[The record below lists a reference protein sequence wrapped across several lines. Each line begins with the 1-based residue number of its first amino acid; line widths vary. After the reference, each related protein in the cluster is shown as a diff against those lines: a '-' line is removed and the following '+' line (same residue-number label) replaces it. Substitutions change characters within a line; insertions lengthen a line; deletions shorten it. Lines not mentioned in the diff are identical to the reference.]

1 MKTNLLTTEAEIL
14 EHAVTA
20 LAEETGVHIRVKS
33 TDLPIDHSIIA
44 DAILEI
50 GPKREQVYVETKRH
64 AQNGN
69 LGALI
74 LRVQRLPGNP
84 ILVADY
90 INPVMAQKLKQEN
103 VQFIDVAGNAYI
115 NIEQTY
121 IFIAGKKQNKSLHT
135 GSHQESNRAFEPK
148 GLIVTYGFL
157 TNPTLLNASYRE
169 IAASTGVAVGT
180 VGKVISAL
188 KSGKYIRESVK
199 NKNRQITNYQ
209 KLLDRWVEAW
219 PEKLKPKHYLGTFT
233 TDQHNWWKDIPIQDY
248 LGYWGG
254 ETAGAI
260 YTGYLNPQVTTIY
273 IPKIMQAK
281 LIRKTRLVK
290 AADEAQII
298 GEVTHMYSP
307 FWIIESDNIAKQHS
321 LDPLIHSNEYQP
333 ISADKGLAN
342 PVLVYADLV
351 ATGDTRNIET
361 AEALYDRRIAQPNR

>member
-1 MKTNLLTTEAEIL
+1 MKTNHLATETEIL
-14 EHAVTA
+14 EHAIAA
-20 LAEETGVHIRVKS
+20 LAEETGVHICIKS
-33 TDLPIDHSIIA
+33 KEVSVDHNITA
-44 DAILEI
+44 DAVLEI
-50 GPKREQVYVETKRH
+50 GPQRKEVYVETKRH

-74 LRVQRLPGNP
+74 LQVQRLPGNP

-90 INPVMAQKLKQEN
+90 VNPVMAQKLKQEN

-121 IFIAGKKQNKSLHT
+121 IFIAGNKQNKSLHT
-135 GSHQESNRAFEPK
+135 GSHKETNRAFEPK

-157 TNPTLLNASYRE
+157 TNPNLLNASYRE

-188 KSGKYIRESVK
+188 KTAKYVRESVK

-233 TDQHNWWKDIPIQDY
+233 TDRHNWWKDFPIQDY
-248 LGYWGG
+248 HGCWGG
-254 ETAGAI
+254 ETAAAI
-260 YTGYLNPQVTTIY
+260 YTNHLKPQITTIY
-273 IPKIMQAK
+273 IPKTMHAK
-281 LIRKTRLVK
+281 LMRKTRLIK
-290 AADEAQII
+290 AE
-298 GEVTHMYSP
+298 GEEQTIREVIQMYSP
-307 FWIIESDNIAKQHS
+307 FWTIESDDITQRKAP
-321 LDPLIHSNEYQP
+321 DALIHLNDHQP
-333 ISADKGLAN
+333 ISGDKGLAN

-361 AEALYDRRIAQPNR
+361 AEVLYDKRIAQPNR

>member
-1 MKTNLLTTEAEIL
+1 MRRDPQATKTEIL
-14 EHAVTA
+14 EHAIAT
-20 LAEETGVHIRVKS
+20 LAEETGIHIRVKS
-33 TDLPIDHSIIA
+33 KELPVNLSIIA
-44 DAILEI
+44 DAIIEI
-50 GPKREQVYVETKRH
+50 GPKRKEVYVETKRH

-74 LRVQRLPGNP
+74 LQVQRLPGNP
-84 ILVADY
+84 VLVADY
-90 INPVMAQKLKQEN
+90 INPAMAQKLKQEN

-121 IFIAGKKQNKSLHT
+121 VFITGNKQNKSLHT

-157 TNPTLLNASYRE
+157 TNPSLLNESYRE

-188 KSGKYIRESVK
+188 KTGKYIRESVK
-199 NKNRQITNYQ
+199 NKNRQIINYQ

-233 TDQHNWWKDIPIQDY
+233 TDRQNWWKDIAIQDY
-248 LGYWGG
+248 KAYWGG
-254 ETAGAI
+254 ETASAI
-260 YTGYLNPQVTTIY
+260 YTDYLKPQITTIY
-273 IPKIMQAK
+273 ISKKMQTK
-281 LIRKTRLVK
+281 LIRKTRLMK
-290 AADEAQII
+290 AEDEAQRI
-298 GEVTHMYSP
+298 GEVIHMYSP
-307 FWIIESDNIAKQHS
+307 FWIIESDDTPQRPAS
-321 LDPLIHSNEYQP
+321 APLTNPNDYQP

-361 AEALYDRRIAQPNR
+361 AGVLYDSRIAQPNR